1 MTEYNRGGSNFGG
14 EPEGKELF
22 AKNLA
27 KLSKTKVEVNTKKRD
42 LKRSYL
48 LLFPFVFLS
57 ISVILWLNFAEQ
69 SGNIE
74 LNIKEISENEQNN
87 TEMTGARFS
96 SRTSDG
102 ENFEINAERAIDNTP
117 EQGLIYLSNPDGT
130 IWTKSGNMIKINSLE
145 AILDQSRELTIFE
158 GNVKIQ
164 QTIPKAEINASILS
178 VDLINKLYQSDKPV
192 IVSSENVKI
201 SGKDLRVNGKNGIIS
216 FGGYAKLIFFKDK

>member
-1 MTEYNRGGSNFGG
+1 MTEHNRGGSNFGG
-14 EPEGKELF
+14 EPGGRELF

-27 KLSKTKVEVNTKKRD
+27 KHSKIKVEINTKKRD

-74 LNIKEISENEQNN
+74 LNIKEISQNEQNN

-130 IWTKSGNMIKINSLE
+130 IWTKSGNMIKINSME

-164 QTIPKAEINASILS
+164 QTFPKAEINASILS
-178 VDLINKLYQSDKPV
+178 VDLINKFYQSDKPV
-192 IVSSENVKI
+192 IVSSENIKI
-201 SGKDLRVNGKNGIIS
+201 SGKDLRVNGKNGVIS
-216 FGGYAKLIFFKDK
+216 FGGYAKLIFFRDK

>member
-1 MTEYNRGGSNFGG
+1 MTAYNRGGSNFGG
-14 EPEGKELF
+14 EPESRKLF

-27 KLSKTKVEVNTKKRD
+27 KLSKMKVEINTKKRD

-74 LNIKEISENEQNN
+74 LNIKEISQNEQNN

-178 VDLINKLYQSDKPV
+178 VDLINKLYRSDKPV
-192 IVSSENVKI
+192 IVSSENIKI

-216 FGGYAKLIFFKDK
+216 FGGYAKLIFFSDK

>member
-1 MTEYNRGGSNFGG
+1 MTEHNRGGSNFGG
-14 EPEGKELF
+14 EPEGRELF

-27 KLSKTKVEVNTKKRD
+27 KLSKMKVEINTKKRD

-130 IWTKSGNMIKINSLE
+130 IWTKSGNMIKINSSE
-145 AILDQSRELTIFE
+145 AIFDQSRELTIFE

-178 VDLINKLYQSDKPV
+178 VDLINKLYRSDKPV

>member
-1 MTEYNRGGSNFGG
+1 MTEHNRGGSNFGG
-14 EPEGKELF
+14 EPEGRELF

-27 KLSKTKVEVNTKKRD
+27 KLSKMKVEINTKKRD

-74 LNIKEISENEQNN
+74 LNIEEISQNEQNN

-130 IWTKSGNMIKINSLE
+130 IWTKSGNMIKINSME

-164 QTIPKAEINASILS
+164 QTFPKAEINASILS
-178 VDLINKLYQSDKPV
+178 VDLINKFYQSDKPV
-192 IVSSENVKI
+192 IVSSENIKI
-201 SGKDLRVNGKNGIIS
+201 SGKDLRVNGKNGVIS
-216 FGGYAKLIFFKDK
+216 FGGYAKLIFFRDK

>member
-74 LNIKEISENEQNN
+74 LNIKEISQNEQNN

-178 VDLINKLYQSDKPV
+178 VDLINKFYQSDKPV
-192 IVSSENVKI
+192 IVSSENIKI